1 MAHRCIHLSLVVA
14 FVQLSFVHVN
24 TYDLTATPESG
35 QDAALKL
42 AETVRALDVN
52 GNGKVDK
59 SELTG
64 FAKSQGLSNEE
75 VMADFKELDVN
86 KDGALDQSE
95 IGPLFGVPAAA
106 EASAAAA
113 KPDEVAKPASPS
125 TVATAPADS
134 VTKVAVATPHI
145 SNKVEEVSL
154 DVADS
159 KSEEATREESKA
171 SMGLD
176 LVALEH
182 DSQKQAGGVIA
193 SRLAQRAQ
201 VLLARSAADEKKAQA
216 FDEQVRALRGNAT
229 QLAQT
234 ANEETRRAAR
244 EASSAVSEKNMAQL
258 TKLQQDERKS
268 EIAADEHREQAR
280 KAMQR
285 VRKAQASLRAT

>member
-1 MAHRCIHLSLVVA
+1 MARRCIHLSLVVA